1 MIAEEIVARLRVDAG
16 QWAAGMATAQ
26 GSLTSLQASARKTG
40 ASMQASGKSM
50 MTGLT
55 LPLVGIGIAGLK
67 TAADFERSMNTF
79 QVAAGDLPDSEMKA
93 FSDLAMKM
101 GAETEFSAKDA
112 ADAMLELAKGGM
124 DPAIISGGALQATMA
139 LASAGGLDLATAA
152 TTTSNAMNMF
162 GLKGDQASAVA
173 DSLAGAANASSA
185 NVSDLTMALSQVG
198 TSAAASGLSIQ
209 ETTAI
214 LAKFADAGIKGSDA
228 GTSLKTFLSRL
239 NPITAKAAT
248 MMDDLGMSFYD
259 ANGNMKNA
267 AQIQQTL
274 RTGLAGMT
282 QEERQHA
289 IQVMFGSDAQRAAN
303 ILYREG
309 KKDLSDYTAATSE
322 SGNAQKMS
330 EARMKGLAGA
340 LERMRGSLETA
351 GKAIGDALA
360 PAITVAAAAI
370 EKFANFF
377 TSLPGPVQTAA
388 ASFGVFLA
396 ALGPVVWMGGKLVSA
411 FAIMRGGLTSV
422 MGAFGTAGGAASRF
436 TGALTGTTAA
446 QMRAAQASAA
456 AAAGARGYAATAT
469 AASGASARI
478 TTSATGAATALGR
491 AGAMGASAAGG
502 LTAYSGAANGAAASG
517 GRLSGVMRGLSVGG
531 VATGIFAAAAAIWA
545 LDAAAKA
552 TAMSVQEMTDNII
565 LGQSTLAGTTVQGT
579 EGGLSAFFL
588 QEERTINGVLDRISQ
603 NMVMK
608 VLQGGNQISA
618 DNAALTNYIEAI
630 GQTASENLP
639 AAEAKFAELKT
650 AMEMRGMDTSALNP
664 LATSLAATKQRAEAT
679 AGSMRGLGQSMG
691 GLQRLAIGAQWQQ
704 QFTGLRQSLAATGGS
719 WAQMKGQIIQ
729 TAAAQQQARNAAV
742 QAAGAGTAGA
752 QRATA
757 AYQRQVVQ
765 IGSLVPKSQQ
775 AGNAFRQLAQS
786 AGMGANQ
793 LKTAVGKYKR
803 GGMSVGQ
810 ALAAGLRS
818 KTGTVRNAGQ
828 STGRAG
834 ANAVAQGVK
843 SKTGAA
849 RGAGGQ
855 AGAAAASG
863 LKSKAGA
870 VQGAGRSTGG
880 KGPGGVVN
888 GIRSSMGKSVQAA
901 IQMMTTVSSTIQGMG
916 PVVYSAGSY
925 VGTMVGQGL
934 VDGMNSMLSAVQ
946 AAASEIASAVDEA
959 IRKKAEIESPSKVQF
974 RNGKAMVE
982 GLVRGLGAK
991 GADVTRAANKLSDGI
1006 MSTFRSRVADMKQA
1020 AQRIVDYIR
1029 QVRATMNTFGAAAG
1043 FDASGAQSQAEAY
1056 QTAKKE
1062 AKAASDA
1069 QVAAQ
1074 TEVNKIQAQAD
1085 QAARDIAK
1093 WDAAGNH
1100 YRVATALDA
1109 QKTATEKLAEA
1120 NEKLATATGA
1130 NSDAQAALATTAR
1143 GGVAAGSVVADM
1155 RKRVQ
1160 LAEAFRDNL
1169 VKLRNKGLNTDTLRE
1184 FAEAGPEAA
1193 GATVA
1198 ALAGGVKANI
1208 AAINGLQ
1215 NRAGSAARTV
1225 GDLAGVAKYGAGGTF
1240 APNQAVLDSGL
1251 KVEKGAVV
1259 LNFDAAMSKADKR
1272 EMQRIAN
1279 EALTR
1284 AMDQLA
1290 REIKQKKKTK

>member
-40 ASMQASGKSM
+40 ASMQSSGRSM

-469 AASGASARI
+469 AASRASVRI
-478 TTSATGAATALGR
+478 TTTTTGAAVAMGRYTAT
-491 AGAMGASAAGG
+491 AGAAATANTRVAASGG
-502 LTAYSGAANGAAASG
+502 GAAASMTRMSGALG
-517 GRLSGVMRGLSVGG
+517 GIG
-531 VATGIFAAAAAIWA
+531 AAAVGITTVVTAVMMLNQASA
-545 LDAAAKA
+545 D
-552 TAMSVQEMTDNII
+552 TAMAVEQMVDRIVAGEN
-565 LGQSTLAGTTVQGT
+565 LLASGADIQGT
-579 EGGLSAFFL
+579 QGGLAAFFL
-588 QEERTINGVLDRISQ
+588 DQERTINDVLNRVAKSQ
-603 NMVMK
+603 FERFTE
-608 VLQGGNQISA
+608 GTGQINA
-618 DNAALTNYIEAI
+618 DDAALTNYIQAI
-630 GQTASENLP
+630 GQYASQNLP
-639 AAEAKFAELKT
+639 AARQQYEQLVQAFQQ
-650 AMEMRGMDTSALNP
+650 RGMDTGMLDPLRDKLTALGVSAQ
-664 LATSLAATKQRAEAT
+664 SS
-679 AGSMRGLGQSMG
+679 AGDVRGLGQSMS
-691 GLQRLAIGAQWQQ
+691 GLNRAAANAQWQS
-704 QFTGLRQSLAATGGS
+704 QFASMRQGLAGAGAS
-719 WAQMKGQIIQ
+719 WMTMKGQVLQ
-729 TAAAQQQARNAAV
+729 TAAAQQQARDAAV

-775 AGNAFRQLAQS
+775 AGGAFKALAQS

-793 LKTAVGKYKR
+793 LRAAVGKYR
-803 GGMSVGQ
+803 AGGMNAAQ
-810 ALAAGLRS
+810 ALAAGLRR
-818 KTGTVRNAGQ
+818 GAGPARNAGNA
-828 STGRAG
+828 TGKAG
-834 ANAVAQGVK
+834 ANGLAAGVK
-843 SKTGAA
+843 SGAGKA
-849 RGAGGQ
+849 RGAGGV
-855 AGAAAASG
+855 AGAAAAAG
-863 LKSKAGA
+863 LKGQGGK

-880 KGPGGVVN
+880 KGPDGVVN

-934 VDGMNSMLSAVQ
+934 VDGMNSMLGAVQ

-974 RNGKAMVE
+974 RNGKAMVA
-982 GLVRGLGAK
+982 GLVKGLGAK
-991 GADVTRAANKLSDGI
+991 GADATRAANKLSDGI
-1006 MSTFRSRVADMKQA
+1006 MAAFRSRVADMKQA

-1029 QVRATMNTFGAAAG
+1029 QVRATMNTFAAASA

-1056 QTAKKE
+1056 QSAKKE

-1074 TEVNKIQAQAD
+1074 AEVTKIQAQAD
-1085 QAARDIAK
+1085 RAARDIAK

-1198 ALAGGVKANI
+1198 GLAGGVKANI